1 MAQQRRRGRNGSNV
15 RAVVTVGFNG
25 GTPEQDHGLQW
36 ARCRQSVLGHEW
48 KHMGL
53 ITDDNEMGF
62 RVPLILPADAI
73 GYRSQCTFCTTT
85 KVKWM
90 ARRGLQTIT
99 RYHHP
104 EGYSRR
110 GEEALD
116 HEEWRTLWIVTELG
130 DLGRPEK
137 V

>member
-1 MAQQRRRGRNGSNV
+1 M
-15 RAVVTVGFNG
+15 TVGFNG

-36 ARCRQSVLGHEW
+36 AQCRQSVLGHEW

-53 ITDDNEMGF
+53 VTDDNEMGF
-62 RVPLILPADAI
+62 RVPAPLAVDSI
-73 GYRSQCTFCTTT
+73 GYRSTCSYCTTT

-90 ARRGLQTIT
+90 ARRGYMTVT
-99 RYHHP
+99 RYYHP

-116 HEEWRTLWIVTELG
+116 AGEWRTLWIVNALG
-130 DLGRPEK
+130 DLGRPERVAQASK
-137 V
+137 RSSRKSA